1 MTSSLVCS
9 IREDVRFEHGCAGIP
24 AAAVVEHKQA
34 LGVLGDEF
42 GGGGAVNDDGREDT
56 VRPAAYTVVDVG
68 AHLGGHDV
76 RVRPLGCQNE
86 VEAEAAP
93 LTGHE
98 GEDRAGLVDLLL
110 LLLALPG
117 LVQHHG
123 DLVTSKRSAVE
134 LCFGEHGVVL
144 VNVGAVGIPQKRL
157 AAVQLI
163 LPFSQSFQRCVHIIA
178 HAAVLPEPRFEV
190 HAAFEVSDIHPCS
203 LINGLPEQHLEQYCL
218 A

>member
-1 MTSSLVCS
+1 MRRFTTS
-9 IREDVRFEHGCAGIP
+9 HGATVKFMYESAQKDAKEGE
-24 AAAVVEHKQA
+24 AQAVVPDAVSQR
-34 LGVLGDEF
+34 VL
-42 GGGGAVNDDGREDT
+42 N
-56 VRPAAYTVVDVG
+56 
-68 AHLGGHDV
+68 
-76 RVRPLGCQNE
+76 
-86 VEAEAAP
+86 
-93 LTGHE
+93 
-98 GEDRAGLVDLLL
+98 
-110 LLLALPG
+110 
-117 LVQHHG
+117 
-123 DLVTSKRSAVE
+123 RS
-134 LCFGEHGVVL
+134 FMIDWP